1 MVNLK
6 KYAIIHICYQ
16 KDLSLLV
23 KRISF
28 VLTIQKRHLCNFYL
42 NLIAN
47 WSISNQENAYNL
59 TTCTIPMSNQSNFRK
74 IENAI
79 GV

>member
-1 MVNLK
+1 MTFQKHVESFRFPIK
-6 KYAIIHICYQ
+6 KIYFPCECIC
-16 KDLSLLV
+16 
-23 KRISF
+23 F
-28 VLTIQKRHLCNFYL
+28 VLDMQKRHLCNFYL

-59 TTCTIPMSNQSNFRK
+59 TKCTIPMSNQSNFRK

>member
-6 KYAIIHICYQ
+6 KYSIILIFYQ
-16 KDLSLLV
+16 KDLFLLM

-28 VLTIQKRHLCNFYL
+28 VLNIQKRHLCNFYL

>member
-6 KYAIIHICYQ
+6 TYTIIHISYQ
-16 KDLSLLV
+16 IDLSLLV
-23 KRISF
+23 KRFSF
-28 VLTIQKRHLCNFYL
+28 ELDMQKRHLCNFYL
-42 NLIAN
+42 NLITN